1 MDRNDC
7 IKHCRY
13 YTGSAENTFS
23 DNESFFWFWEK
34 KWVEFSEVAYSSN
47 RDSEPLHIMINEY
60 IDAGL
65 ISFEQMDDTPVTL
78 KALLFNRFCHHTDLS
93 LIDGA
98 EAFKIFYVSEY
109 TKSPINLINNY
120 LYGYPPTYGYGNG
133 FCATMSKSIYHVPF
147 DFSTFVILNVV
158 PRCSSISLSDP
169 KVCCLIIPSQLRP
182 GHCQNLRMA
191 HNTSFLF
198 LLARKY

>member
-23 DNESFFWFWEK
+23 GNESFFWFWEN

-47 RDSEPLHIMINEY
+47 SDSEPLHIMINEY

-65 ISFEQMDDTPVTL
+65 ISFEQMGDTPITL
-78 KALLFNRFCHHTDLS
+78 KALLFNRFCHHADLS

-98 EAFKIFYVSEY
+98 EAFKTFYAHEY
-109 TKSPINLINNY
+109 AKSTINLY
-120 LYGYPPTYGYGNG
+120 
-133 FCATMSKSIYHVPF
+133 K
-147 DFSTFVILNVV
+147 
-158 PRCSSISLSDP
+158 
-169 KVCCLIIPSQLRP
+169 
-182 GHCQNLRMA
+182 
-191 HNTSFLF
+191 
-198 LLARKY
+198 

>member
-47 RDSEPLHIMINEY
+47 RDSEPLRIMINEY
-60 IDAGL
+60 IDARL
-65 ISFEQMDDTPVTL
+65 ISFEQMDDTPITL
-78 KALLFNRFCHHTDLS
+78 KALLFNQFCHHADLS

-98 EAFKIFYVSEY
+98 EAFKTFYVHEY
-109 TKSPINLINNY
+109 AKSTINLY
-120 LYGYPPTYGYGNG
+120 
-133 FCATMSKSIYHVPF
+133 K
-147 DFSTFVILNVV
+147 
-158 PRCSSISLSDP
+158 
-169 KVCCLIIPSQLRP
+169 
-182 GHCQNLRMA
+182 
-191 HNTSFLF
+191 
-198 LLARKY
+198 

>member
-23 DNESFFWFWEK
+23 GNESFFWFWEK

-47 RDSEPLHIMINEY
+47 SDSEPLHIMINEY

-65 ISFEQMDDTPVTL
+65 ISFKQMDDTPVTL

-109 TKSPINLINNY
+109 TKSPINLY
-120 LYGYPPTYGYGNG
+120 
-133 FCATMSKSIYHVPF
+133 K
-147 DFSTFVILNVV
+147 
-158 PRCSSISLSDP
+158 
-169 KVCCLIIPSQLRP
+169 
-182 GHCQNLRMA
+182 
-191 HNTSFLF
+191 
-198 LLARKY
+198 